1 MAEVK
6 YKAFNTPGG
15 NLYAWRHLGVLFF
28 FFFFF
33 VGIHK
38 SVKLYS
44 SFSFNETFI
53 IHKKK
58 T

>member
-15 NLYAWRHLGVLFF
+15 NLYAWRHLGVLLLLL

-53 IHKKK
+53 IH
-58 T
+58 